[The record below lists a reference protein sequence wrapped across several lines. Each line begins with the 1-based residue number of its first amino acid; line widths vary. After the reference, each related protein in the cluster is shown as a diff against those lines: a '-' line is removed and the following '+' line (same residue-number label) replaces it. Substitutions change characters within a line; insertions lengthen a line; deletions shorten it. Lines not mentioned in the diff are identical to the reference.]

1 MLGVGGG
8 IAAYKAAEVLR
19 RIQALDAD
27 VTVVPTATALQF
39 VGSAT
44 WSALSGR
51 PVTSDFFEGVHEVP
65 HVRIGQQAD
74 LVVVAPAT
82 ANLLA
87 KAAYGLA
94 DDLLTNTLL
103 TAHCPVLMFPAMHTE
118 MWEHPA
124 TRANVATLRDRGVL
138 VVDPDSGRLTG
149 VDSGPGR
156 LPEPESIAWI
166 VAAALAKPGISHDL
180 RNRHIVISG
189 GGTRERLD
197 PVRHIGNRS
206 SGKQAMSLASAA
218 VARGARVTLIRG
230 DVDVPTPAGVEIVD
244 ALTADEMLAAARA
257 ARGDA
262 DAIIMAAAIADFR
275 AESLPD
281 AKIKKGA
288 ESTLTLS
295 LVQNPDVLA
304 TLVAE
309 RDDQRPVL
317 VGFAAETGDGQATW
331 LELAEAKFAKKGCD
345 IMVANPVGHEKAF
358 GTDHNEAVLLLGAG
372 VAEEVPS
379 ASKVVLAHKVLD
391 AVADRLV

>member
-1 MLGVGGG
+1 
-8 IAAYKAAEVLR
+8 
-19 RIQALDAD
+19 
-27 VTVVPTATALQF
+27 VVPTETALKF
-39 VGSAT
+39 VGAAT

-51 PVTSDFFEGVHEVP
+51 PVTHDFFDGVHEVP

-149 VDSGPGR
+149 ADSGPGR
-156 LPEPESIAWI
+156 LPEPEAIAWI
-166 VAAALAKPGISHDL
+166 VAAALAKSGLQHDL
-180 RNRHIVISG
+180 RGRHIVISG

-206 SGKQAMSLASAA
+206 SGKQAMSLAAAA
-218 VARGARVTLIRG
+218 VSRGARVTLIRG
-230 DVDVPTPAGVEIVD
+230 DVDVPTPAGVEVVD
-244 ALTADEMLAAARA
+244 ALTADEMLQA
-257 ARGDA
+257 ARGLGKDA

-281 AKIKKGA
+281 SKIKKA
-288 ESTLTLS
+288 DSSTLSLH

-309 RDDQRPVL
+309 RSGPAPLL
-317 VGFAAETGDGQATW
+317 VGFAAETGDAQTSW

-345 IMVANPVGHEKAF
+345 IMVANPVGHDRAF
-358 GTDHNEAVLLLGAG
+358 GTDDNEAVLLLGAG
-372 VAEEVPS
+372 VLQEVGT
-379 ASKVVLAHKVLD
+379 ASKVVLAHRVLD
-391 AVADRLV
+391 AVVDRLPGT

>member
-1 MLGVGGG
+1 M
-8 IAAYKAAEVLR
+8 LR
-19 RIQALDAD
+19 RIQALDAAI
-27 VTVVPTATALQF
+27 TVVPTATALKF
-39 VGSAT
+39 VGAAT

-51 PVTSDFFEGVHEVP
+51 PVTHDFFEGVHEVP

-74 LVVVAPAT
+74 VVVVAPAT

-103 TAHCPVLMFPAMHTE
+103 TAHCPVVMFPAMHTE

-124 TRANVATLRDRGVL
+124 TRANVATLRERGVL

-149 VDSGPGR
+149 ADSGPGR
-156 LPEPESIAWI
+156 LPEPEAIAWI
-166 VAAALAKPGISHDL
+166 VAAALAKGHDL
-180 RNRHIVISG
+180 HPDLRGRHIVISG

-206 SGKQAMSLASAA
+206 SGKQAMSLAAAA
-218 VARGARVTLIRG
+218 VSRGALVTLIRG
-230 DVDVPTPAGVEIVD
+230 DVDVPTPAGVEVID
-244 ALTADEMLAAARA
+244 ALTADDMLQAARDL
-257 ARGDA
+257 RDDA

-281 AKIKKGA
+281 AKIKKGEEA
-288 ESTLTLS
+288 ILTLS

-304 TLVAE
+304 TLVQE
-309 RDDQRPVL
+309 RSGAAPLL
-317 VGFAAETGDGQATW
+317 VGFAAETGDAHATW

-345 IMVANPVGHEKAF
+345 VMVANPVGHERAF
-358 GTDHNEAVLLLGAG
+358 GADDNEAVLLLGG
-372 VAEEVPS
+372 GITEEVPT
-379 ASKVVLAHKVLD
+379 ASKIVLAHRVLD
-391 AVADRLV
+391 AVADRLSD

>member
-1 MLGVGGG
+1 
-8 IAAYKAAEVLR
+8 
-19 RIQALDAD
+19 
-27 VTVVPTATALQF
+27 VTVVPTRTALEF
-39 VGSAT
+39 VGVGT

-51 PVTSDFFEGVHEVP
+51 PVTANFFDNVHEVP

-124 TRANVATLRDRGVL
+124 TRANVNTLRDRGVL

-149 VDSGPGR
+149 YDSGPGR
-156 LPEPESIAWI
+156 LPEPEAIAWI
-166 VAAALAKPGISHDL
+166 VQAALAKQGLTQDL
-180 RNRHIVISG
+180 RHRHVVISG

-206 SGKQAMSLASAA
+206 SGKQAMALAAA
-218 VARGARVTLIRG
+218 AMSRGARVTLIRG
-230 DVDVPTPAGVEIVD
+230 DVDVPTPAGVEVVD
-244 ALTADEMLAAARA
+244 ALTADEMLAAARGV
-257 ARGDA
+257 RGDA

-275 AESLPD
+275 AETLPD
-281 AKIKKGA
+281 AKIKKK
-288 ESTLTLS
+288 ESSTLNLN
-295 LVQNPDVLA
+295 LVHNPDVLA

-309 RDDQRPVL
+309 RTGKAPLL
-317 VGFAAETGDGQATW
+317 VGFAAETGDADGTW
-331 LELAEAKFAKKGCD
+331 LEHAEQKFARKGCD
-345 IMVANPVGHEKAF
+345 IMVANPVGHDRAF
-358 GTDHNEAVLLLGAG
+358 GTDTNEAVLLLGGG
-372 VAEEVPS
+372 VTEEVPGTG
-379 ASKVVLAHKVLD
+379 KVELSHRVLD
-391 AVADRLV
+391 AVVDRLV

>member
-1 MLGVGGG
+1 
-8 IAAYKAAEVLR
+8 VLR
-19 RIQALDAD
+19 RIQALGAD
-27 VTVVPTATALQF
+27 ITVVPTRTALEF
-39 VGSAT
+39 VGVGT

-51 PVTSDFFEGVHEVP
+51 PVTHDFFENVHEVP

-149 VDSGPGR
+149 LDSGPGR
-156 LPEPESIAWI
+156 LPEPEAIAWI
-166 VAAALAKPGISHDL
+166 VQAALAKPGITHDL
-180 RNRHIVISG
+180 RFRHVVISG

-206 SGKQAMSLASAA
+206 SGKQAMALAAAA
-218 VARGARVTLIRG
+218 VSRGARVTLIRG
-230 DVDVPTPAGVEIVD
+230 DVDVPTPAGVEVID
-244 ALTADEMLAAARA
+244 ALTADEMLVAAREMA
-257 ARGDA
+257 ASA

-275 AESLPD
+275 AETLPD
-281 AKIKKGA
+281 AKIKKSDS
-288 ESTLTLS
+288 STLTLD
-295 LVQNPDVLA
+295 LVHNPDVLA

-309 RDDQRPVL
+309 RTGKAPLL
-317 VGFAAETGDGQATW
+317 VGFAAETGDDAGTW
-331 LELAEAKFAKKGCD
+331 LEHAEQKFARKGCD
-345 IMVANPVGHEKAF
+345 IMVANPVGHDRAF
-358 GTDHNEAVLLLGAG
+358 GTDTNEAVLLLGGG
-372 VAEEVPS
+372 VTEEIPGTGKAQLS
-379 ASKVVLAHKVLD
+379 HQVLD
-391 AVADRLV
+391 AVVSRLN

>member
-1 MLGVGGG
+1 M
-8 IAAYKAAEVLR
+8 LR
-19 RIQALDAD
+19 RIQALGAD
-27 VTVVPTATALQF
+27 ITVVPTRTALEF
-39 VGSAT
+39 VGVGT

-51 PVTSDFFEGVHEVP
+51 PVTHDFFENVHEVP

-149 VDSGPGR
+149 LDSGPGR
-156 LPEPESIAWI
+156 LPEPEAIAWI
-166 VAAALAKPGISHDL
+166 VQAALAKPGITHDL
-180 RNRHIVISG
+180 RFRHVVISG

-206 SGKQAMSLASAA
+206 SGKQAMALAAAA
-218 VARGARVTLIRG
+218 VSRGARVTLIRG
-230 DVDVPTPAGVEIVD
+230 DVDVPTPAGVEVID
-244 ALTADEMLAAARA
+244 ALTADEMLVAARETA
-257 ARGDA
+257 ASA

-275 AESLPD
+275 AETLPD
-281 AKIKKGA
+281 AKIKKSDS
-288 ESTLTLS
+288 STLTLD
-295 LVQNPDVLA
+295 LVHNPDVLA

-309 RDDQRPVL
+309 RTGKAPLL
-317 VGFAAETGDGQATW
+317 VGFAAETGDDAGTW
-331 LELAEAKFAKKGCD
+331 LEHAEQKFARKGCD
-345 IMVANPVGHEKAF
+345 IMVANPVGHDRAF
-358 GTDHNEAVLLLGAG
+358 GTDTNEAVLLLGGG
-372 VAEEVPS
+372 VTEEIPGTGKAQLS
-379 ASKVVLAHKVLD
+379 HQVLD
-391 AVADRLV
+391 AVVSRLN

>member
-1 MLGVGGG
+1 M
-8 IAAYKAAEVLR
+8 LR
-19 RIQALDAD
+19 RIQALGAD
-27 VTVVPTATALQF
+27 ITVVPTRTALEF
-39 VGSAT
+39 VGVGT

-51 PVTSDFFEGVHEVP
+51 PVTHDFFENVHEVP

-149 VDSGPGR
+149 LDSGPGR
-156 LPEPESIAWI
+156 LPEPEAIAWI
-166 VAAALAKPGISHDL
+166 VQAALAKPGITHDL
-180 RNRHIVISG
+180 RFRHVVISG

-206 SGKQAMSLASAA
+206 SGKQAMALAAAA
-218 VARGARVTLIRG
+218 VSRGARVTLIRG
-230 DVDVPTPAGVEIVD
+230 DVDVPTPAGVEVID
-244 ALTADEMLAAARA
+244 ALTADEMLVAAREMA
-257 ARGDA
+257 ASA

-275 AESLPD
+275 AETLPD
-281 AKIKKGA
+281 AKIKKSDS
-288 ESTLTLS
+288 STLTLD
-295 LVQNPDVLA
+295 LVHNPDVLA

-309 RDDQRPVL
+309 RTGKAPLL
-317 VGFAAETGDGQATW
+317 VGFAAETGDDAGTW
-331 LELAEAKFAKKGCD
+331 LEHAEQKFARKGCD
-345 IMVANPVGHEKAF
+345 IMVANPVGHDRAF
-358 GTDHNEAVLLLGAG
+358 GTDTNEAVLLLGGG
-372 VAEEVPS
+372 VTEEIPGTGKAQLS
-379 ASKVVLAHKVLD
+379 HQVLD
-391 AVADRLV
+391 AVVSRLN

>member
-1 MLGVGGG
+1 M
-8 IAAYKAAEVLR
+8 R
-19 RIQALDAD
+19 RIQALDASI
-27 VTVVPTATALQF
+27 TVVPTATALKF
-39 VGSAT
+39 VGAAT

-51 PVTSDFFEGVHEVP
+51 PVTSDFFDGVHEVP

-149 VDSGPGR
+149 ADSGPGR

-166 VAAALAKPGISHDL
+166 VSAALAKPNLRQDL
-180 RNRHIVISG
+180 RHRHIVISG

-206 SGKQAMSLASAA
+206 SGKQAMSLAAAA

-230 DVDVPTPAGVEIVD
+230 DVDVPTPAGLEVVD
-244 ALTADEMLAAARA
+244 ALTADAMLAAAREL
-257 ARGDA
+257 RDDA

-281 AKIKKGA
+281 SKIKKG
-288 ESTLTLS
+288 EQSTLTLN

-304 TLVAE
+304 TLVSE
-309 RDDQRPVL
+309 RVAASPVL
-317 VGFAAETGDGQATW
+317 VGFAAETGDSSRTW
-331 LELAEAKFAKKGCD
+331 LQLAETKFAKKGCD
-345 IMVANPVGHEKAF
+345 IMVANPVGHERAF
-358 GTDHNEAVLLLGAG
+358 GTDDNEAVLLLGAG
-372 VAEEVPS
+372 VSEEVGS
-379 ASKVVLAHKVLD
+379 SSKVALAHRVLD
-391 AVADRLV
+391 AVSDRLG

>member
-1 MLGVGGG
+1 M
-8 IAAYKAAEVLR
+8 
-19 RIQALDAD
+19 
-27 VTVVPTATALQF
+27 VPTRTALQF
-39 VGSAT
+39 VGVGT

-51 PVTSDFFEGVHEVP
+51 PVTHDFFENVHEVP

-149 VDSGPGR
+149 LDSGPGR
-156 LPEPESIAWI
+156 LPEPESIAWL
-166 VAAALAKPGISHDL
+166 VHAALAKPGLTHDL
-180 RNRHIVISG
+180 RHRHIVISG
-189 GGTRERLD
+189 GGTHERLD

-206 SGKQAMSLASAA
+206 SGKQAMSLAAA
-218 VARGARVTLIRG
+218 AISRGARVTLIRG
-230 DVDVPTPAGVEIVD
+230 DVDVPTPAGVEVID
-244 ALTADEMLAAARA
+244 ALTADEMLEAARA
-257 ARGDA
+257 LAPDS

-275 AESLPD
+275 AETLPD
-281 AKIKKGA
+281 EKIKKGDA
-288 ESTLTLS
+288 STLNLN
-295 LVQNPDVLA
+295 LVHNPDVLA

-309 RDDQRPVL
+309 RAGTSPLL
-317 VGFAAETGDGQATW
+317 VGFAAETGDEAASW
-331 LELAEAKFAKKGCD
+331 LEHAQRKFAAKGCD
-345 IMVANPVGHEKAF
+345 MMVANPVGHDRAF
-358 GTDHNEAVLLLGAG
+358 GTDTNEAVLLLGG
-372 VAEEVPS
+372 GITEDVPS
-379 ASKVVLAHKVLD
+379 TGKVELSHRVLD
-391 AVADRLV
+391 AMADRLV

>member
-1 MLGVGGG
+1 M
-8 IAAYKAAEVLR
+8 
-19 RIQALDAD
+19 
-27 VTVVPTATALQF
+27 VPTRTALEF
-39 VGSAT
+39 VGLAT

-51 PVTSDFFEGVHEVP
+51 PATHDFFDNVHEVP

-87 KAAYGLA
+87 KASYGLA

-149 VDSGPGR
+149 YDSGPGR
-156 LPEPESIAWI
+156 LPEPEAIAWV
-166 VAAALAKPGISHDL
+166 VAAALAKSGLHHDL
-180 RNRHIVISG
+180 RGRHIVISG

-206 SGKQAMSLASAA
+206 SGKQGMALAAAA
-218 VARGARVTLIRG
+218 VTRGAQVTLIRG
-230 DVDVPTPAGVEIVD
+230 DVDVPTPAGVTVVD
-244 ALTADEMLAAARA
+244 ALTADEMLAAARDLA
-257 ARGDA
+257 PDA
-262 DAIIMAAAIADFR
+262 DAIVMAAAIADFR
-275 AESLPD
+275 AETLPD
-281 AKIKKGA
+281 AKIKKG
-288 ESTLTLS
+288 EQSTLALD

-309 RDDQRPVL
+309 RRGAAPLL
-317 VGFAAETGDGQATW
+317 VGFAAETGDDDRSW
-331 LELAEAKFAKKGCD
+331 LELAESKFAHKGCD
-345 IMVANPVGHEKAF
+345 IMVANPVGHDRAF
-358 GTDHNEAVLLLGAG
+358 GTDTNEAVLLLGGG
-372 VAEEVPS
+372 VSEEVP
-379 ASKVVLAHKVLD
+379 AGSKVALAHRVLD
-391 AVADRLV
+391 AVVNRLA

>member
-1 MLGVGGG
+1 M
-8 IAAYKAAEVLR
+8 LR
-19 RIQALDAD
+19 RIQALDAN
-27 VTVVPTATALQF
+27 VTVVPTHTALEF
-39 VGSAT
+39 VGKAT

-51 PVTSDFFEGVHEVP
+51 PVTDDFFDNVHEVP

-74 LVVVAPAT
+74 LVIVAPAT

-87 KAAYGLA
+87 KASYGLA

-149 VDSGPGR
+149 ADSGPGR
-156 LPEPESIAWI
+156 LPEPEAIGWI
-166 VAAALAKPGISHDL
+166 VAAALAKQGLRHDL
-180 RNRHIVISG
+180 RGRHVVVSG

-206 SGKQAMSLASAA
+206 SGKQAMALAAAA

-230 DVDVPTPAGVEIVD
+230 DVDVPTPAGVEIRD
-244 ALTADEMLAAARA
+244 ALTADEMLAAAQDLA
-257 ARGDA
+257 PDA

-281 AKIKKGA
+281 AKIKKA
-288 ESTLTLS
+288 DSDTLALH

-304 TLVAE
+304 SLVA
-309 RDDQRPVL
+309 QRRGKTPLL
-317 VGFAAETGDGQATW
+317 VGFAAETGDATRSW
-331 LELAEAKFAKKGCD
+331 LELAEVKFAVKGCD
-345 IMVANPVGHEKAF
+345 IMVANPVGHDRAF
-358 GTDHNEAVLLLGAG
+358 GADTNEAVLLLGGG
-372 VAEEVPS
+372 VTEEIPPG
-379 ASKVVLAHKVLD
+379 SKVALAHRVLD
-391 AVADRLV
+391 AVGDRLG